1 MVKLLINITFFFLAS
16 INVIGQVTCNDS
28 LQIFGT
34 PEELPKPKI
43 TEIQRVIVSKINYP
57 LSAEIDKTE
66 GAVWVTFCIDTCGR
80 TSNHKVIKGVRF
92 DLDEEALRVS
102 KLIIFDEPAKNRGV
116 PILYRSTIPIRFE
129 LSAKKKQQTIK
140 DD

>member
-1 MVKLLINITFFFLAS
+1 MVKLIINITFIFLVS
-16 INVIGQVTCNDS
+16 INAIGQVTCNDS

-34 PEELPKPKI
+34 PEELPKPEI
-43 TEIQRVIVSKINYP
+43 TEIQRVIISKINYP
-57 LSAEIDKTE
+57 VSAAIDSVE
-66 GAVWVTFCIDTCGR
+66 GTVWVTFCIDTCGG

-116 PILYRSTIPIRFE
+116 PVLYRCTIPVKFE
-129 LSAKKKQQTIK
+129 LSTKKKQKTIQ